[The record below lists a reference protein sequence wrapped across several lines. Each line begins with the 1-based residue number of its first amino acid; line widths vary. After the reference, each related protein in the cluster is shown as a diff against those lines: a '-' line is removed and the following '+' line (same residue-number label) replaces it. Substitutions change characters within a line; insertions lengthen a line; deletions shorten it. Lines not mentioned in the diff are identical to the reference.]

1 MPNSLIK
8 SILTFPSHLL
18 PLPLLDSIVQALSL
32 CTVLKEIC
40 TLLGVPVPGL
50 ILGDPVC
57 LWNGE
62 LSSSAASADVDPEGK
77 VKLSHFPDDQGILIL
92 IQLHPVED
100 PALPSP

>member
-1 MPNSLIK
+1 MIPLNAQFFDKIHSDLSL
-8 SILTFPSHLL
+8 PLL
-18 PLPLLDSIVQALSL
+18 PLPLLDSTVQALSL

-62 LSSSAASADVDPEGK
+62 LSSPAASADIDPEGK
-77 VKLSHFPDDQGILIL
+77 VKLVPFSR
-92 IQLHPVED
+92 
-100 PALPSP
+100 